1 MSRPHTP
8 TPLQDQRS
16 ADRRE
21 RQHAS
26 WRVGSKLAT
35 GRPHATTT
43 RAQFRCKSMRSRAVL
58 AFCWSEGL
66 TNTPAHTSAGYAS
79 VERIGRGTPDLHSH
93 PPAFRR
99 ARSARVLNVGGNV
112 QVINILKN
120 AECAKDTTCLKA
132 IFSDEYGFMRCQ
144 TSISMLCKF
153 LGVASNAANLSC
165 GQQLVGRIGRRGAPV
180 LKTRG

>member
-1 MSRPHTP
+1 M
-8 TPLQDQRS
+8 
-16 ADRRE
+16 
-21 RQHAS
+21 
-26 WRVGSKLAT
+26 
-35 GRPHATTT
+35 
-43 RAQFRCKSMRSRAVL
+43 L

-66 TNTPAHTSAGYAS
+66 TNTPAHSSAGYAS
-79 VERIGRGTPDLHSH
+79 VERIGRGTPDLHS

-112 QVINILKN
+112 QVINILKD
-120 AECAKDTTCLKA
+120 AERAKETTCLKA

-144 TSISMLCKF
+144 TSISMFCKF
-153 LGVASNAANLSC
+153 LGVASNAANLSR

>member
-1 MSRPHTP
+1 M
-8 TPLQDQRS
+8 
-16 ADRRE
+16 
-21 RQHAS
+21 
-26 WRVGSKLAT
+26 
-35 GRPHATTT
+35 
-43 RAQFRCKSMRSRAVL
+43 L

-66 TNTPAHTSAGYAS
+66 TNTPAHTSAGVTRPSSGSGAVLPAS
-79 VERIGRGTPDLHSH
+79 PP

-144 TSISMLCKF
+144 TSISMFCKF
-153 LGVASNAANLSC
+153 LGVASTRNAANLSC
-165 GQQLVGRIGRRGAPV
+165 GQQLVGRI
-180 LKTRG
+180 

>member
-1 MSRPHTP
+1 M
-8 TPLQDQRS
+8 
-16 ADRRE
+16 
-21 RQHAS
+21 
-26 WRVGSKLAT
+26 
-35 GRPHATTT
+35 
-43 RAQFRCKSMRSRAVL
+43 L

-144 TSISMLCKF
+144 TSISMFCKF

-165 GQQLVGRIGRRGAPV
+165 GQQLVGRIGRSGAPA
-180 LKTRG
+180 LKTPEGRARKKRSEDCATIIPPQTCSTGVRRFGPPILQVLLEGRTAGRSQ